1 MVESM
6 TSTQVACGA
15 LLLFVFALVWSMV
28 RENNKRKKKFLEKIK
43 KSWGAVP
50 TREYSWDELEQISA
64 YHKAQPKNSF
74 VIDEITWN
82 DLDMDRIFM
91 LMNQTVSSAGE
102 DYLYAMLH
110 RPEFSE
116 ERLKERERL
125 FCFFEK
131 EEKTRIRCQQI
142 LTTLRKPRGLS
153 LYQSIHVEK
162 DCQVGSPIREILSCV
177 LFFASLVA
185 FMVVPAYGVFA
196 FLAVS
201 GINIITYLK
210 GKEEI
215 NRYLGGFRSVMQLIG
230 CADTLEKAGISELSE
245 FTKRLKDC
253 KKALGSFRK
262 GSFLVVNHDG
272 METGPEAVMLDY
284 IRMMTH
290 IDLIKFNSMMKA
302 MREHQK
308 EIEEMIE
315 IFGLL
320 DACISIAS
328 FRELLPY
335 YCSPK
340 FDSDKKRAVLDVEN
354 LYHPLILEPV
364 ANSIKTTKAVLVTG
378 SNASGKSTFLK
389 MVAINAILAQTI
401 HTCMA
406 TECKMSYFRV
416 MTSMALRD
424 DLESKESYYIVEIK
438 SLKRILD
445 SAKEETPLLCIVDEV
460 LRGTNTIERIA
471 ASSEIL
477 ASLCLPHVLSFAATH
492 DIELTHMLEHLYS
505 NYHFKEDVKDNDV
518 IFNYRLYEGR
528 AVSRNAIKLL
538 GVLGYDE
545 NVITKADETAKRFLD
560 TGVWSLE

>member
-1 MVESM
+1 M

-15 LLLFVFALVWSMV
+15 FLLFVLALVWSMV
-28 RENNKRKKKFLEKIK
+28 RENNKRKKQFLEKIK

-50 TREYSWDELEQISA
+50 EREYSWDELEWISA

-185 FMVVPAYGVFA
+185 FMIVPAYGVFA

-245 FTKRLKDC
+245 YTTRLKDC

-262 GSFLVVNHDG
+262 GSFLVVNQDG

-315 IFGLL
+315 KRQAARKDRNFALADQIR
-320 DACISIAS
+320 D
-328 FRELLPY
+328 ELLA
-335 YCSPK
+335 K
-340 FDSDKKRAVLDVEN
+340 GI
-354 LYHPLILEPV
+354 ILEDTREGV
-364 ANSIKTTKAVLVTG
+364 KWKKA
-378 SNASGKSTFLK
+378 
-389 MVAINAILAQTI
+389 
-401 HTCMA
+401 
-406 TECKMSYFRV
+406 
-416 MTSMALRD
+416 
-424 DLESKESYYIVEIK
+424 
-438 SLKRILD
+438 
-445 SAKEETPLLCIVDEV
+445 
-460 LRGTNTIERIA
+460 
-471 ASSEIL
+471 
-477 ASLCLPHVLSFAATH
+477 
-492 DIELTHMLEHLYS
+492 
-505 NYHFKEDVKDNDV
+505 
-518 IFNYRLYEGR
+518 
-528 AVSRNAIKLL
+528 
-538 GVLGYDE
+538 
-545 NVITKADETAKRFLD
+545 
-560 TGVWSLE
+560 

>member
-1 MVESM
+1 M

-245 FTKRLKDC
+245 YTKRLKDC

-315 IFGLL
+315 KRQAARKDRNFALADQIR
-320 DACISIAS
+320 D
-328 FRELLPY
+328 ELLA
-335 YCSPK
+335 K
-340 FDSDKKRAVLDVEN
+340 GI
-354 LYHPLILEPV
+354 ILEDTREGV
-364 ANSIKTTKAVLVTG
+364 KWKKA
-378 SNASGKSTFLK
+378 
-389 MVAINAILAQTI
+389 
-401 HTCMA
+401 
-406 TECKMSYFRV
+406 
-416 MTSMALRD
+416 
-424 DLESKESYYIVEIK
+424 
-438 SLKRILD
+438 
-445 SAKEETPLLCIVDEV
+445 
-460 LRGTNTIERIA
+460 
-471 ASSEIL
+471 
-477 ASLCLPHVLSFAATH
+477 
-492 DIELTHMLEHLYS
+492 
-505 NYHFKEDVKDNDV
+505 
-518 IFNYRLYEGR
+518 
-528 AVSRNAIKLL
+528 
-538 GVLGYDE
+538 
-545 NVITKADETAKRFLD
+545 
-560 TGVWSLE
+560 